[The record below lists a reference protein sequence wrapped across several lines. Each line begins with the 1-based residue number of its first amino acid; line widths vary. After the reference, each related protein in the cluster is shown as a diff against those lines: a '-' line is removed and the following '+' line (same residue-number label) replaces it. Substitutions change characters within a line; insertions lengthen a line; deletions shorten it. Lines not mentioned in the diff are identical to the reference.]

1 MKSTDA
7 LNLEY
12 IFKPFCLQKQIY
24 YWRNN
29 HLVLNLRTPST
40 NTTWTPRTKRGRHLR
55 TSCPKAG
62 AMPPSEMCVCAPILP
77 LFRGLCQ
84 PPAGSVKGPSPGSLP
99 DFWIPRLFIF
109 LIFFILHHLSLLSP
123 ALICHVSPTLS
134 PSLSF
139 VLLALLFVPPS
150 LSAVHFSILGFFF
163 LTWLFFVSLC
173 SFETLQL
180 SIFSLSI
187 KTFHLL
193 FLFGIL
199 IHSALST
206 LFPPTHFAL
215 SFSLSLSLALYSIF
229 SLHFCPLFKAC
240 LILSSPTFQL
250 SFWRLFNYH
259 LSLCSA
265 PFYKIM
271 VPTVDTVRYHY
282 LVKALVSTQHPVLLT
297 GPVGTGKTSVAQNV
311 LQSLDSVTWAM
322 LTINMSSQVMR
333 NTFSISNKVHFDL
346 SRSTW

>member
-163 LTWLFFVSLC
+163 LTWLFFFIPLLIWNATAFNFQSFNQDFSPPLPLRYSHSFCSLNSISSHPFC
-173 SFETLQL
+173 SVF
-180 SIFSLSI
+180 
-187 KTFHLL
+187 
-193 FLFGIL
+193 
-199 IHSALST
+199 
-206 LFPPTHFAL
+206 
-215 SFSLSLSLALYSIF
+215 LSLSCSVFYFF
-229 SLHFCPLFKAC
+229 SSF
-240 LILSSPTFQL
+240 LSSF
-250 SFWRLFNYH
+250 
-259 LSLCSA
+259 
-265 PFYKIM
+265 
-271 VPTVDTVRYHY
+271 
-282 LVKALVSTQHPVLLT
+282 
-297 GPVGTGKTSVAQNV
+297 
-311 LQSLDSVTWAM
+311 
-322 LTINMSSQVMR
+322 
-333 NTFSISNKVHFDL
+333 
-346 SRSTW
+346 